1 MTLAVIC
8 RMWYN
13 KLNGYLYHKRP
24 YVLYLLYI
32 LWKIMR
38 YPLMNNRISKLAQS
52 IGQVIVGKDET
63 VIRLIA
69 ALLCEGHVLLE
80 DVPGVGKTQLITAL
94 SRSIGGEFNRIQLTP
109 DVMPSD
115 IVGFTMLDS
124 KTGEFVYREGAVICN
139 FLLADEI
146 NRASPKVQS
155 ALLEA
160 MEERQISLDGTT
172 HQLPKPFLV
181 MATQNPVETY
191 GTFHLPEAQMDR
203 FFMKLSM
210 GYPSVEEEIKI
221 LERTELHNP
230 INNIQEPVMHVDDVV
245 EMQEEVRRVRVSD
258 EVKQYVVKIVDS
270 TRGDRNTTLGISPR
284 GSIALYKASKAF
296 AYINEREYVTPDDV
310 KKAAVSVLSHRI
322 ILSPQG
328 KSQFGTAEAYVKNV
342 LESCAVPSVV
352 G

>member
-1 MTLAVIC
+1 M
-8 RMWYN
+8 N
-13 KLNGYLYHKRP
+13 KNVSL
-24 YVLYLLYI
+24 
-32 LWKIMR
+32 
-38 YPLMNNRISKLAQS
+38 LAQTV
-52 IGQVIVGKDET
+52 GKVIVGKDDT
-63 VIRLIA
+63 IIKLIA
-69 ALLCEGHVLLE
+69 SLLCEGHVLLE

-94 SRSIGGEFNRIQLTP
+94 SRSIGGKFNRIQLTP

-115 IVGFTMLDS
+115 IAGFTMMDQS
-124 KTGEFVYREGAVICN
+124 TGEFVYRDGAVMCN

-160 MEERQISLDGTT
+160 MEERQVSLDGVT
-172 HQLPKPFLV
+172 HDLPKPFLV

-210 GYPSVEEEIKI
+210 GYPTAEEEFNI
-221 LERTELHNP
+221 LERTEMYNP
-230 INNIQEPVMHVDDVV
+230 IENITEPAMTVDDIQN
-245 EMQEEVRRVRVSD
+245 MQQAVKKIRVTD
-258 EVKQYVVKIVDS
+258 EVKKYIISIVNA

-296 AYINEREYVTPDDV
+296 AYIYERDYVTPDDV
-310 KKAAVSVLSHRI
+310 KNTAVSVLSHRI

-328 KSQFGTAEAYVKNV
+328 KTSFGSSEGYVTELLKNIP
-342 LESCAVPSVV
+342 VPSM
-352 G
+352 GGR